1 MYSASQIAAVLNKSK
16 RGVLLALAPTAPS
29 GRVVVGG
36 NSAWAW
42 AFDVLPA
49 RFKEELTQHAKQR
62 GYAGPEA
69 LLSNPPPIWSAPL
82 PLKHIAPYHLERAAK
97 LQSAL
102 KPFLERTEHSHLS
115 RVELEAKGVGEY
127 HRVFGHPITTRH
139 WRRLMKRTR
148 ERDGGAKNWARL
160 EIYLDENLARRPV
173 IKPSGSDFRELEDV
187 ISVFKNP
194 LAPTPLE
201 KQFLWVLAFDF
212 FETQL
217 AMGQRRN
224 RIKRSLLKFLIQ
236 QAPLLARTTDA
247 LRRDFNRK
255 YQQWVG
261 GGRHPS
267 GIIDRRS
274 ETSGNHRAPVLPK
287 SDELKLIAKAVEYG
301 GRESQAWRELMAKHE
316 LSPQVT
322 NYYLHNPTNKSYVP
336 RRIRETVRPKVEM
349 LKDLHHGPRRARLN
363 GAYIERDPTV
373 FAAGDWFQADDCTL
387 PNYYYEETENG
398 FELMRGQ
405 FLAMIDCRTTCI
417 LGFVLISA
425 RNYNARHI
433 RNLITIVADDY
444 GLPQQGFYFENGI
457 WRARLIVGRSDEV
470 DWLETELG
478 LRALGLRFCH
488 ATLPRGKVIERVFGI
503 YQNYLEAEPGY
514 AGRDERND
522 RYERVQKQ
530 LALIRQGKAPPGE
543 FLLSKQQWIERLS
556 EFCEK
561 YNHEPQNGKYLPGLS
576 PKEGFEKFF
585 QAPLVKLPDSCRY
598 LLASHKMRVRV
609 GRNGISF
616 QFSKE
621 RFTYKNEQTG
631 RLLGQEVLA
640 WFNPENP
647 DLLTVTSPDGKNPF
661 TVERA
666 VLVPGMDAPPEILEE
681 ALAQNERHEAYRK
694 ALYRTVQSHFS
705 ASFRNRMFRPCFA
718 LREAVELGQTMR
730 EQRKV
735 IETERKEELK
745 RIKRAHRFSEQL
757 KIPVAP
763 ASLRNEETI
772 RGLEKLNQ
780 LLGEDSP

>member
-16 RGVLLALAPTAPS
+16 RGVLLALASTSPS
-29 GRVVVGG
+29 GRAVVSG
-36 NSAWAW
+36 NPAWTW
-42 AFDVLPA
+42 KFDDLPG
-49 RFKEELTQHAKQR
+49 RFKEELAQQAKQR

-69 LLSNPPPIWSAPL
+69 LLSNPPPVWSAPL
-82 PLKHIAPYHLERAAK
+82 PLKNIAPHHLERATK

-102 KPFLERTEHSHLS
+102 KPFLEQTEHSHLS
-115 RVELEAKGVGEY
+115 RAELEAKGVEEY
-127 HRVFGHPITTRH
+127 QRVFGHSITTRH

-148 ERDGGAKNWARL
+148 QRDGGAKNWARL
-160 EIYLDENLARRPV
+160 EIYLDENPARKPV
-173 IKPSGSDFRELEDV
+173 IKSSSSDFRELENV
-187 ISVFKNP
+187 IAAFKNP
-194 LAPTPLE
+194 LAPTATG
-201 KQFLWVLAFDF
+201 KQFLWVLAFEY

-217 AMGQRRN
+217 ALGQKRN
-224 RIKRSLLKFLIQ
+224 RAKHSLLRFLTQ

-255 YQQWVG
+255 YRQWVV

-267 GIIDRRS
+267 GIADRRN
-274 ETSGNHRAPVLPK
+274 ENSGNHRAPTLEEG
-287 SDELKLIAKAVEYG
+287 DELKLVAKAVEYG
-301 GRESQAWRELMAKHE
+301 GRESQAWRELVAKHE

-322 NYYLHNPTNKSYVP
+322 GYYLHNPANKSYVP
-336 RRIRETVRPKVEM
+336 RRIREAVRSKVEM
-349 LKDLHHGPRRARLN
+349 LKDLHHGPRQAKLN
-363 GAYIERDPTV
+363 GAYIERDPTA

-387 PNYYYEETENG
+387 PNYYYEEAENG
-398 FELMRGQ
+398 FE
-405 FLAMIDCRTTCI
+405 I
-417 LGFVLISA
+417 VLISA

-444 GLPQQGFYFENGI
+444 GLPQQGFYFENGT
-457 WRARLIVGRSDEV
+457 WRARLIVGRSAEV

-478 LRALGLRFCH
+478 LRELGLRFCH

-530 LALIRQGKAPPGE
+530 LALIRQGKAHPSE
-543 FLLSKQQWIERLS
+543 FLLSKLQWIERLTGY
-556 EFCEK
+556 CEK

-616 QFSKE
+616 QFGKE

-631 RLLGQEVLA
+631 RLLGQQVLA

-647 DLLTVTSPDGKNPF
+647 DLLAVTDLGGKNPF
-661 TVERA
+661 VVERA
-666 VLVPGMDAPPEILEE
+666 ILVPGMDAPPEILEQ
-681 ALAQNERHEAYRK
+681 ALEQNARHEAYRK

-705 ASFRNRMFRPCFA
+705 ASFRNQMFRPCYA
-718 LREAVELGQTMR
+718 HHEAVELGQTMC
-730 EQRKV
+730 EQRKA
-735 IETERKEELK
+735 IETERNQKLK
-745 RIKRAHRFSEQL
+745 RFKKAQRLSKQL
-757 KIPVAP
+757 NIPVTP
-763 ASLRNEETI
+763 ASLQNEETM

-780 LLGEDSP
+780 LLSDNGPISHE